1 MKTGVLILAA
11 GSSSRLGNPK
21 QLLEFQEET
30 LLSKTIKSAVK
41 AISGPVLVVL
51 GSQFDLIKST
61 LKIDGI
67 RWIENQNWESGMAS
81 SLYEG
86 LTFLEENYDP
96 DQVLVLLS
104 DQPFVSPELIHQ
116 LITEKE
122 NSTKGIAAC
131 SYADTIGVPAII
143 EKKYFSELL
152 NLKGD
157 QGAKKVIKHH
167 LDDLVQIPFEMGK
180 IDIDTQADWEN
191 FNSII

>member
-11 GSSSRLGNPK
+11 GSSSRLGKPK
-21 QLLEFQEET
+21 QLLKFGEET
-30 LLSKTIKSAVK
+30 LLSKTIKSAQE
-41 AISGPVLVVL
+41 AILGPVLVVL
-51 GSQFDLIKST
+51 GSQSDLIKST
-61 LKIDGI
+61 LKIDGVK
-67 RWIENQNWESGMAS
+67 WIVNQNWESGMAS
-81 SLYEG
+81 SLKLG
-86 LTFLEENYDP
+86 LNILEENYDP
-96 DQVLVLLS
+96 DQVLLLLS

-116 LITEKE
+116 LMTEKE

-167 LDDLVQIPFEMGK
+167 LDDLVQIPFENGK

-191 FNSII
+191 LQYL

>member
-11 GSSSRLGNPK
+11 GSSSRLGTPK
-21 QLLEFQEET
+21 QLLKFQEET
-30 LLSKTIKSAVK
+30 LLSKTIKSAQE

-51 GSQFDLIKST
+51 GSHSDLIKSS

-67 RWIENQNWESGMAS
+67 RWIVNQNWESGMAS
-81 SLYEG
+81 SLHEG

-104 DQPFVSPELIHQ
+104 DQPFVSTELIHQ
-116 LITEKE
+116 LMTEKGK
-122 NSTKGIAAC
+122 TAKGIAAC

-157 QGAKKVIKHH
+157 QGAKKVIKQH
-167 LDDLVQIPFEMGK
+167 LDDLVQIPFGK
-180 IDIDTQADWEN
+180 GNIDIDTQADWEN

>member
-11 GSSSRLGNPK
+11 GSSSRLGKPK
-21 QLLEFQEET
+21 QLLKFQDET
-30 LLSKTIKSAVK
+30 LLEKTIKSAQE
-41 AISGPVLVVL
+41 AILGPVIVVL
-51 GSQFDLIKST
+51 GCQSDLIKDS

-67 RWIENQNWESGMAS
+67 KWIVNQKWESGMAS
-81 SLYEG
+81 SLQVG
-86 LTFLEENYDP
+86 LNFLIENESP
-96 DQVLVLLS
+96 DQVILLLS
-104 DQPFVSPELIHQ
+104 DQPYVSPELIHQ

-122 NSTKGIAAC
+122 NSVKGIAAS

-167 LDDLVQIPFEMGK
+167 LDDLIQIPFEKGK

-191 FNSII
+191 FNSIN

>member
-11 GSSSRLGNPK
+11 GSSSRLGKPK

-116 LITEKE
+116 LMTEKE